1 MVIGFTQLN
10 NLSADRQVQKTKVK
24 FTKDEWL

>member
-1 MVIGFTQLN
+1 MVIGFMQLN
-10 NLSADRQVQKTKVK
+10 NLYADRQVQKTKVK